1 MLTSMTPMQ
10 TMHRSLVAPYE
21 AIQKISSQIKTGQSK
36 KDQQLA
42 KAKAWE
48 AEMKRKCKPMKP
60 LTVGCLWSEEAL
72 TNLTLA
78 KFSACLLVDSP
89 ILVESLTA
97 NSQNTEPL
105 AMSSHY
111 NNTGGLYVP
120 DEGTFAITK
129 KHLKTNSL
137 IQS

>member
-1 MLTSMTPMQ
+1 MTPMQ
-10 TMHRSLVAPYE
+10 TMHQQLIASYE
-21 AIQKISSQIKTGQSK
+21 PIKKISSQIKTGQSK

-42 KAKAWE
+42 KVKAWE

-60 LTVGCLWSEEAL
+60 VTVGCLWSEEAL

-89 ILVESLTA
+89 ILDEILTA
-97 NSQNTEPL
+97 NSQNTESL
-105 AMSSHY
+105 ATSSNY
-111 NNTGGLYVP
+111 NNTGALYVP
-120 DEGTFAITK
+120 DEGTFAITT

-137 IQS
+137 IYNNNKK

>member
-1 MLTSMTPMQ
+1 
-10 TMHRSLVAPYE
+10 
-21 AIQKISSQIKTGQSK
+21 
-36 KDQQLA
+36 
-42 KAKAWE
+42 
-48 AEMKRKCKPMKP
+48 MKP
-60 LTVGCLWSEEAL
+60 VTVGCLWSEEAL
-72 TNLTLA
+72 TNLILA

-105 AMSSHY
+105 ATSSHY

-129 KHLKTNSL
+129 KHLKINSL
-137 IQS
+137 IYSNKK